1 MEFGSSTSLIHLGN
15 HRDVSGAVMPPIVLS
30 TTFERE
36 DDGLTLRQ
44 GYLYTRYDN
53 PNRRALEA
61 KLAHLENGADA
72 ICFASGLAAAMAVFH
87 SLEAGD
93 HVVLPDDIYFGV
105 RNIIA
110 KLYAKWNLHFTAV
123 DMTDLAQVEAAI
135 QPNTKV
141 LWMETPSNPRVKVCD
156 IAALVAIAQR
166 HGCLTV
172 ADNTWATP
180 YFTKPLDMG
189 VDISLHSTTKYLGGH
204 SDVLGGVLVFRERN
218 ERSTFLRE
226 YQKLGGAAPSPFDC
240 WLMCR
245 SLATFNARMP
255 IHAANAMAL
264 AQYLAQHP
272 KIEAVMYPGL
282 PSDPQHAVA
291 ARQMHGGFGGMLSI
305 LVKGGQAEALKLC
318 GNLHI
323 LRHATSLGGV
333 ESLIE
338 HRRSVEG
345 PDSPSPENLLRISV
359 GLEDGQ
365 DLIRDF
371 ERALNEAAH

>member
-123 DMTDLAQVEAAI
+123 DMTDLAQVDST
-135 QPNTKV
+135 QYKSV
-141 LWMETPSNPRVKVCD
+141 
-156 IAALVAIAQR
+156 
-166 HGCLTV
+166 
-172 ADNTWATP
+172 
-180 YFTKPLDMG
+180 
-189 VDISLHSTTKYLGGH
+189 VDG
-204 SDVLGGVLVFRERN
+204 DAF
-218 ERSTFLRE
+218 
-226 YQKLGGAAPSPFDC
+226 QSPC
-240 WLMCR
+240 
-245 SLATFNARMP
+245 
-255 IHAANAMAL
+255 
-264 AQYLAQHP
+264 
-272 KIEAVMYPGL
+272 
-282 PSDPQHAVA
+282 
-291 ARQMHGGFGGMLSI
+291 
-305 LVKGGQAEALKLC
+305 
-318 GNLHI
+318 
-323 LRHATSLGGV
+323 
-333 ESLIE
+333 ESL
-338 HRRSVEG
+338 
-345 PDSPSPENLLRISV
+345 
-359 GLEDGQ
+359 
-365 DLIRDF
+365 
-371 ERALNEAAH
+371 